1 MIGRSMRAGVLHDSR
16 RTRRLFRTA
25 DRNGDGWID
34 LNEFLLVREKV
45 ARDAG
50 GREKALILASPHIDT
65 PPPVEGGGRHEKAL
79 ILASPHIDTPPP
91 VEEGGG
97 HEKAL
102 ILASP
107 HIHTPPPVEEG
118 GGHEKA
124 LTLGSPRIH

>member
-65 PPPVEGGGRHEKAL
+65 PPPVE
-79 ILASPHIDTPPP
+79 
-91 VEEGGG
+91 
-97 HEKAL
+97 
-102 ILASP
+102 
-107 HIHTPPPVEEG
+107 EG

-124 LTLGSPRIH
+124 LTLGSPRIHAPPPVEATEIASLSETSDANISSESNLRANT